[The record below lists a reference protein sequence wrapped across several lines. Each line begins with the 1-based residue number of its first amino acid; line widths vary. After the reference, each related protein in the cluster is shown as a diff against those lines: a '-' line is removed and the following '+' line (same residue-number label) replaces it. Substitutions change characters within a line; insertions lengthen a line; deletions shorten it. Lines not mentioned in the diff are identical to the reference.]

1 MPILPDPLPS
11 ELSES
16 RSSFPEEVQDE
27 SDQRENRLTTF
38 DDATLEGPVRER
50 FLRNVRAV
58 EQVLAGSSAVEVA
71 QETQIARSTLLRLV
85 QRTRTLGV
93 SACVPYARL
102 LPRKG
107 NASGVSRSHS
117 PPLPVADE
125 AVIDGYS

>member
-1 MPILPDPLPS
+1 M
-11 ELSES
+11 
-16 RSSFPEEVQDE
+16 QDG

-38 DDATLEGPVRER
+38 DDSTLEGPVRER